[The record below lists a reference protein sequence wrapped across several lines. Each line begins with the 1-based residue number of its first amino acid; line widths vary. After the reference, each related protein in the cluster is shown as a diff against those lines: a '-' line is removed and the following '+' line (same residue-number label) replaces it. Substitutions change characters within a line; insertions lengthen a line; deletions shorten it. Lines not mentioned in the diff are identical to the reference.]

1 MTKPEKA
8 AGMVHVGLGGDA
20 SASVT
25 YTSIAALHAIQ
36 KVPGYH
42 SLYCIILYLTIPGY
56 NIISYN
62 TLSGLTLNTFD
73 TLYTLL
79 FGHLHGSLHFIVI

>member
-25 YTSIAALHAIQ
+25 YTTRYPVVLLLCLQ
-36 KVPGYH
+36 FTKYPGTIVY
-42 SLYCIILYLTIPGY
+42 ILPYYIFRYPDTI
-56 NIISYN
+56 
-62 TLSGLTLNTFD
+62 
-73 TLYTLL
+73 
-79 FGHLHGSLHFIVI
+79 